1 MNFKLPHIP
10 YISTLIHS
18 TSTIP
23 QQWVRDIKHV
33 EFNELLASSA
43 SALALIFRWKK
54 AEKSEFIEIASGMLA
69 SSYVYGEPIST
80 IASIVALGYSY
91 TKTKNKEDLRKFK
104 WAAIRGA
111 TGVAAFALSTKLIP
125 IAVLNILIGICAAV
139 VVRKTVGILRLYE
152 YRHFLRNLRKLIPS
166 LRKEMS
172 RREFLSLKI
181 FSYNNA

>member
-1 MNFKLPHIP
+1 MRINLAHFP
-10 YISTLIHS
+10 YLSTFLHS
-18 TSTIP
+18 TTTIP
-23 QQWVRDIKHV
+23 QRWINDIKHV

-43 SALALIFRWKK
+43 GALALIFRWKK
-54 AEKSEFIEIASGMLA
+54 ADKSEFIEIASGMLA

-152 YRHFLRNLRKLIPS
+152 YRHLLRSLKNAIPT
-166 LRKEMS
+166 LKKEMS
-172 RREFLSLKI
+172 RREFLSLKV
-181 FSYNNA
+181 FTFKNA

>member
-1 MNFKLPHIP
+1 MDFKFSHFP
-10 YISTLIHS
+10 YLSTFLHS
-18 TSTIP
+18 TITIP
-23 QQWVRDIKHV
+23 QQWINDIKHV

-43 SALALIFRWKK
+43 GALALIFRWKK

-152 YRHFLRNLRKLIPS
+152 YRHLLRSLKNAIPT
-166 LRKEMS
+166 LKKEMS
-172 RREFLSLKI
+172 RREFLSLKV
-181 FSYNNA
+181 FTFKNA

>member
-1 MNFKLPHIP
+1 MDFQFSHFP
-10 YISTLIHS
+10 YLSTFLHS
-18 TSTIP
+18 TITIP
-23 QQWVRDIKHV
+23 QRWINDIKHV

-43 SALALIFRWKK
+43 GALALIFRWKK

-69 SSYVYGEPIST
+69 SSYVYGDPIST
-80 IASIVALGYSY
+80 LASIVALGYSY

-152 YRHFLRNLRKLIPS
+152 YRHLLRSLKNAIPT
-166 LRKEMS
+166 LKREIS
-172 RREFLSLKI
+172 RREFLSLKV
-181 FSYNNA
+181 FTFKNA

>member
-1 MNFKLPHIP
+1 MFYKYSP
-10 YISTLIHS
+10 YFSSFLHTAYS
-18 TSTIP
+18 IP
-23 QQWVRDIKHV
+23 QKWINDIKHV

-43 SALALIFRWKK
+43 GALALIFRWKK
-54 AEKSEFIEIASGMLA
+54 ADKSEFIEIASGMLA

-152 YRHFLRNLRKLIPS
+152 YRHLLRSLKNAIPKLK
-166 LRKEMS
+166 KEMS
-172 RREFLSLKI
+172 RREFLSLRVFTFK
-181 FSYNNA
+181 NA

>member
-1 MNFKLPHIP
+1 
-10 YISTLIHS
+10 
-18 TSTIP
+18 
-23 QQWVRDIKHV
+23 
-33 EFNELLASSA
+33 
-43 SALALIFRWKK
+43 
-54 AEKSEFIEIASGMLA
+54 
-69 SSYVYGEPIST
+69 
-80 IASIVALGYSY
+80 
-91 TKTKNKEDLRKFK
+91 
-104 WAAIRGA
+104 
-111 TGVAAFALSTKLIP
+111 LIP

>member
-1 MNFKLPHIP
+1 MNFKLSHIP